1 MYKIKIELEYEE
13 EWNNLIG
20 YIMDGVTSR
29 VILCDGVMSRVYCG
43 WKKKKMKIQTW
54 RFA

>member
-1 MYKIKIELEYEE
+1 
-13 EWNNLIG
+13 
-20 YIMDGVTSR
+20 MDGVTSR
-29 VILCDGVMSRVYCG
+29 VMLCDGVTSRVYGG

>member
-1 MYKIKIELEYEE
+1 
-13 EWNNLIG
+13 
-20 YIMDGVTSR
+20 MDGVTSR
-29 VILCDGVMSRVYCG
+29 VILCDGVMSRVYGG